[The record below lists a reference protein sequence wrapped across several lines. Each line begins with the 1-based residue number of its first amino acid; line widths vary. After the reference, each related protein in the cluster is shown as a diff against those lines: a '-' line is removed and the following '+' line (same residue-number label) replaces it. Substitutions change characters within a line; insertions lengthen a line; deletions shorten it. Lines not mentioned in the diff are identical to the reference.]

1 MMRTVLAAIGLAMLA
16 ACLSA
21 ANATATQQHSVAVP
35 PGAKLKVFVSILP
48 EAYFVERV
56 GGRHVEVSTL
66 VGPGQSPH
74 TFEPTPREIARL
86 ADARLFFRIGWPFEA
101 RLLEKAAAVNP
112 ALKVIDLREGIALRW
127 MTADEENAEH
137 SASFSRDS
145 QRSASHA
152 PAGPERVQ
160 TEDEADPHS
169 WLNPRNA
176 SIMAATIARAL
187 EAADPAHAADYQANL
202 RTFQADLAALDA
214 RLAATLA
221 PLKGR
226 QLFVYHPAFGYF
238 ADAYGLKQVPVEV
251 EGKEPTARQLAALV
265 DRARAAGARVIFVQP
280 QFSPRNAEAV
290 AKAIGGAVVPFDDL
304 AKDYIA
310 NLSDMADKVRTA
322 LEGQR

>member
-1 MMRTVLAAIGLAMLA
+1 MMRTVLAAIISVAVA
-16 ACLSA
+16 QCLSA
-21 ANATATQQHSVAVP
+21 ADATATQQHSVAVP
-35 PGAKLKVFVSILP
+35 PAAKLKVFVSILP
-48 EAYFVERV
+48 ESYFVERI
-56 GGRHVEVSTL
+56 GGTHVDCQTL

-74 TFEPTPREIARL
+74 IFEPTPREIARL
-86 ADARLFFRIGWPFEA
+86 ADARLFFRIGWPFEV

-112 ALKVIDLREGIALRW
+112 TLKIIDLRNGITLRW
-127 MTADEENAEH
+127 MTAAEAHHDEQAAEKH
-137 SASFSRDS
+137 E
-145 QRSASHA
+145 HA
-152 PAGPERVQ
+152 AG
-160 TEDEADPHS
+160 DADPHS

-176 SIMAATIARAL
+176 AIMAATIARAL

-202 RTFQADLAALDA
+202 RTLQADLAALDA
-214 RLAATLA
+214 KLAATLA

-280 QFSPRNAEAV
+280 QFSARNAEAV